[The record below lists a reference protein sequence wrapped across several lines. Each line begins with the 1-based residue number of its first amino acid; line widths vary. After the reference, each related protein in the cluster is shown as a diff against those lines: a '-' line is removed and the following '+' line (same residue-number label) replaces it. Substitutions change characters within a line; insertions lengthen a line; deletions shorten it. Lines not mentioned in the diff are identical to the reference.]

1 MDIDLLSK
9 IVKELILDNDEV
21 ALPGIGSFIAEIVPS
36 VFSDKGYTINPPY
49 RRLSF
54 RQKGSGDE
62 NMVID
67 FYARCNNI
75 DTPTASRIIRE
86 FLEEMR
92 HVLETKKSIVFPGL
106 GKLRATKENY
116 FFFVADED
124 LDIYPEGFG
133 LEPISLKTHEETPA
147 EVSATMAALRSILNP
162 EEKEEEAATAKG
174 EEKAAESDVETEAE
188 SGRAGEPEEAAEDD
202 AEEATTAP
210 AEANA
215 DEAES
220 NHEEAKVNAADAKM
234 EEDGTNASE
243 AETPTTG
250 TEKAAPAEANTEEV
264 EANVN
269 EPATEEVNEPAE
281 VNAPAE
287 PTGDNATSA
296 GSNPLNDNDLAIN
309 AKTAENAG
317 PVENTEPE
325 PAEVPMP
332 DNKAGVTRPATAT
345 TTTSADTA
353 TTTTATTAQATSQ
366 KPAGSKTWQV
376 IKWTVIILV
385 ILAVTAL
392 LTFIILAHIAPDF
405 IDSILYTPEELE
417 ILNL

>member
-92 HVLETKKSIVFPGL
+92 RVLETKKSIVFPGL

-147 EVSATMAALRSILNP
+147 EVSATMAVLRSILNP
-162 EEKEEEAATAKG
+162 EEAETATAETAKA
-174 EEKAAESDVETEAE
+174 EEVN
-188 SGRAGEPEEAAEDD
+188 RPEET
-202 AEEATTAP
+202 TTAP
-210 AEANA
+210 AEAN
-215 DEAES
+215 
-220 NHEEAKVNAADAKM
+220 EEETKVNAADAKI

-243 AETPTTG
+243 TETQTTD
-250 TEKAAPAEANTEEV
+250 TEEAAPAEANAEEA
-264 EANVN
+264 EAN
-269 EPATEEVNEPAE
+269 VNEPAE

-287 PTGDNATSA
+287 PTEDNATPA
-296 GSNPLNDNDLAIN
+296 GDNPVNVNDLAAN
-309 AKTAENAG
+309 AKT
-317 PVENTEPE
+317 VENTKSE
-325 PAEVPMP
+325 
-332 DNKAGVTRPATAT
+332 TSAT
-345 TTTSADTA
+345 TIRTTSR
-353 TTTTATTAQATSQ
+353 

>member
-174 EEKAAESDVETEAE
+174 EEKAAESRRAE
-188 SGRAGEPEEAAEDD
+188 EPEEAAEDE
-202 AEEATTAP
+202 AEEATTAPAP

-215 DEAES
+215 DEAEA
-220 NHEEAKVNAADAKM
+220 NQEEAKVNAADAKM

-243 AETPTTG
+243 TETQTAG
-250 TEKAAPAEANTEEV
+250 TEEAAPAEANTEEV
-264 EANVN
+264 EVN
-269 EPATEEVNEPAE
+269 VNEPAE

-287 PTGDNATSA
+287 PTGDNATLS
-296 GSNPLNDNDLAIN
+296 GDNQVNVNDLAAN
-309 AKTAENAG
+309 AETAEN
-317 PVENTEPE
+317 TESE
-325 PAEVPMP
+325 SAEVPMT
-332 DNKAGVTRPATAT
+332 DNKSGATMPAT
-345 TTTSADTA
+345 TTTS
-353 TTTTATTAQATSQ
+353 TATTAQATSQ

>member
-162 EEKEEEAATAKG
+162 EEAETATAETAKA
-174 EEKAAESDVETEAE
+174 EEVNK
-188 SGRAGEPEEAAEDD
+188 PEEAETVT
-202 AEEATTAP
+202 EEATAAP
-210 AEANA
+210 AENNAKEAVANQ
-215 DEAES
+215 
-220 NHEEAKVNAADAKM
+220 EEAKVNAADAKM

-243 AETPTTG
+243 TETQTTD
-250 TEKAAPAEANTEEV
+250 TEEAAPAEANTKEV
-264 EANVN
+264 EVN
-269 EPATEEVNEPAE
+269 VNEPAE
-281 VNAPAE
+281 VNVPAE
-287 PTGDNATSA
+287 PTGDNATPT
-296 GSNPLNDNDLAIN
+296 GDNPVNINDLAAN
-309 AKTAENAG
+309 AETAEN
-317 PVENTEPE
+317 TESK
-325 PAEVPMP
+325 PAEVPMT
-332 DNKAGVTRPATAT
+332 DNKSGATMPAT
-345 TTTSADTA
+345 TTTS
-353 TTTTATTAQATSQ
+353 TATTAQATSQ

>member
-92 HVLETKKSIVFPGL
+92 RVLEAKKSIVFPGL

-147 EVSATMAALRSILNP
+147 EVSATMAVLRSILNP
-162 EEKEEEAATAKG
+162 EEAETATAETAKA
-174 EEKAAESDVETEAE
+174 EEVN
-188 SGRAGEPEEAAEDD
+188 RPEET
-202 AEEATTAP
+202 TTAP
-210 AEANA
+210 AEANQ
-215 DEAES
+215 
-220 NHEEAKVNAADAKM
+220 EEAKVNAADAKM
-234 EEDGTNASE
+234 EEDGINASE
-243 AETPTTG
+243 AETQTTG
-250 TEKAAPAEANTEEV
+250 TEEAAPAEANTEEV
-264 EANVN
+264 EVNVN
-269 EPATEEVNEPAE
+269 EPATEKVNEPAE

-287 PTGDNATSA
+287 PTGDNATPS
-296 GSNPLNDNDLAIN
+296 GDNPVNVNDLAAN
-309 AKTAENAG
+309 AKTAENAET
-317 PVENTEPE
+317 VENTKSE
-325 PAEVPMP
+325 PAEVPMT
-332 DNKAGVTRPATAT
+332 DNKSGATMPAT
-345 TTTSADTA
+345 TTTS
-353 TTTTATTAQATSQ
+353 TATTARTISR

>member
-9 IVKELILDNDEV
+9 IVKELIQDNDEV

-62 NMVID
+62 NMVIN

-92 HVLETKKSIVFPGL
+92 HVLETKKSIVFPRL

-162 EEKEEEAATAKG
+162 EEAETITA
-174 EEKAAESDVETEAE
+174 EAE
-188 SGRAGEPEEAAEDD
+188 ET
-202 AEEATTAP
+202 TTAP

-215 DEAES
+215 DEAEAH
-220 NHEEAKVNAADAKM
+220 HEEAKVNAAEAKM
-234 EEDGTNASE
+234 KEDGTNASE
-243 AETPTTG
+243 TETQTAD
-250 TEKAAPAEANTEEV
+250 TEEAAPAEANTEEV
-264 EANVN
+264 EANGN
-269 EPATEEVNEPAE
+269 EPVTEEVNEPAE

-287 PTGDNATSA
+287 QTEDNATPS
-296 GSNPLNDNDLAIN
+296 GDNPVNVNNLAAN
-309 AKTAENAG
+309 AETVENAG
-317 PVENTEPE
+317 PAENTESE
-325 PAEVPMP
+325 PAEVPMT
-332 DNKAGVTRPATAT
+332 DNKSGATMPAT
-345 TTTSADTA
+345 TTTS
-353 TTTTATTAQATSQ
+353 TATTAQATSQ

-376 IKWTVIILV
+376 IKWIVIILV

-405 IDSILYTPEELE
+405 IDTILYTPEELE

>member
-86 FLEEMR
+86 FLEEIR

-162 EEKEEEAATAKG
+162 EEEIEEANKPAETAEATN
-174 EEKAAESDVETEAE
+174 
-188 SGRAGEPEEAAEDD
+188 

-210 AEANA
+210 SE
-215 DEAES
+215 
-220 NHEEAKVNAADAKM
+220 VNAEVAETDQEKNEVNAEKADAKGAEN
-234 EEDGTNASE
+234 EEETTGTNASE
-243 AETPTTG
+243 TETKTTD
-250 TEKAAPAEANTEEV
+250 TEEAAPAEANTEEV

-269 EPATEEVNEPAE
+269 EPATKEVNEPAE

-287 PTGDNATSA
+287 PTGDNAMPA
-296 GSNPLNDNDLAIN
+296 GDNPVNVNDLAAN
-309 AKTAENAG
+309 AEIVENAG
-317 PVENTEPE
+317 PAENTKSE
-325 PAEVPMP
+325 PAEVPMT
-332 DNKAGVTRPATAT
+332 DDKSGATMPAT
-345 TTTSADTA
+345 TTTSTA
-353 TTTTATTAQATSQ
+353 TTVQATSQ

>member
-162 EEKEEEAATAKG
+162 EEEIEEANKPAETA
-174 EEKAAESDVETEAE
+174 ETTN
-188 SGRAGEPEEAAEDD
+188 

-210 AEANA
+210 AE
-215 DEAES
+215 
-220 NHEEAKVNAADAKM
+220 VNAEVAETDQEKNEVNAEEADAKRAGN
-234 EEDGTNASE
+234 EEETAETNASE
-243 AETPTTG
+243 AETQTTD
-250 TEKAAPAEANTEEV
+250 TEEAAPAEANTEEV
-264 EANVN
+264 EVNVN
-269 EPATEEVNEPAE
+269 EPVTEEVNEPAE
-281 VNAPAE
+281 VNAPAK
-287 PTGDNATSA
+287 PTGDNATPA
-296 GSNPLNDNDLAIN
+296 GDNPVNVNDLAAN
-309 AKTAENAG
+309 AKTAENAETA
-317 PVENTEPE
+317 ENTKSE
-325 PAEVPMP
+325 PAEVPMT
-332 DNKAGVTRPATAT
+332 DDKSGATIPAT
-345 TTTSADTA
+345 
-353 TTTTATTAQATSQ
+353 TTAQATSQ

>member
-92 HVLETKKSIVFPGL
+92 RVLETKKSIVFPGL

-162 EEKEEEAATAKG
+162 EEAETATAETAKA
-174 EEKAAESDVETEAE
+174 EEVNK
-188 SGRAGEPEEAAEDD
+188 PEEAETVT
-202 AEEATTAP
+202 EEATAAP
-210 AEANA
+210 AE
-215 DEAES
+215 D
-220 NHEEAKVNAADAKM
+220 NAADAKM

-243 AETPTTG
+243 TETQTAG
-250 TEKAAPAEANTEEV
+250 TEEAAPAEANTEEV
-264 EANVN
+264 EVN
-269 EPATEEVNEPAE
+269 VNEPAE

-287 PTGDNATSA
+287 PTGDNATPA
-296 GSNPLNDNDLAIN
+296 GDNPVNVNDLAAN
-309 AKTAENAG
+309 AETVKNAG
-317 PVENTEPE
+317 PAENTESE
-325 PAEVPMP
+325 TAEVPMT
-332 DNKAGVTRPATAT
+332 DNKSGATMPAT
-345 TTTSADTA
+345 TTTSTA
-353 TTTTATTAQATSQ
+353 TTVQATSQ

>member
-92 HVLETKKSIVFPGL
+92 RVLETKKSIVFPGL

-162 EEKEEEAATAKG
+162 EEAETVTA
-174 EEKAAESDVETEAE
+174 ET
-188 SGRAGEPEEAAEDD
+188 
-202 AEEATTAP
+202 TTAP
-210 AEANA
+210 AEAN
-215 DEAES
+215 E
-220 NHEEAKVNAADAKM
+220 EEAKVNAADAKM

-243 AETPTTG
+243 TETQATD
-250 TEKAAPAEANTEEV
+250 TEEAAPAEANAEEA

-269 EPATEEVNEPAE
+269 EPATEEVN
-281 VNAPAE
+281 APAE
-287 PTGDNATSA
+287 QTEDNATPA
-296 GSNPLNDNDLAIN
+296 GDNPVNVNDLAAN
-309 AKTAENAG
+309 AETVDNAGPAENA
-317 PVENTEPE
+317 ELE
-325 PAEVPMP
+325 PAEVPMT
-332 DNKAGVTRPATAT
+332 DNKSGATMPAT
-345 TTTSADTA
+345 TTTS
-353 TTTTATTAQATSQ
+353 TTTTVRTARTTSQ

>member
-36 VFSDKGYTINPPY
+36 VFSEKGYTINPPY

-54 RQKGSGDE
+54 RQKGSSDE

-133 LEPISLKTHEETPA
+133 LEPISLKTHEETQA

-162 EEKEEEAATAKG
+162 EEEIEEANKPAETAEATN
-174 EEKAAESDVETEAE
+174 
-188 SGRAGEPEEAAEDD
+188 

-210 AEANA
+210 AE
-215 DEAES
+215 
-220 NHEEAKVNAADAKM
+220 VNAEVAETDQEKNEVNDEEADAKGAEN
-234 EEDGTNASE
+234 EEETAEANASE
-243 AETPTTG
+243 AETQTTE
-250 TEKAAPAEANTEEV
+250 TEEAAPAEANTEEV
-264 EANVN
+264 EVNVN

-287 PTGDNATSA
+287 QTEDNATPS
-296 GSNPLNDNDLAIN
+296 GDNPVNVNDLAAN
-309 AKTAENAG
+309 AETAENAET
-317 PVENTEPE
+317 VENAEPE
-325 PAEVPMP
+325 PAEVPMT
-332 DNKAGVTRPATAT
+332 DNKSGATMPAITAT
-345 TTTSADTA
+345 STA
-353 TTTTATTAQATSQ
+353 TTATTVQATSQ

>member
-62 NMVID
+62 NMIID

-92 HVLETKKSIVFPGL
+92 RVLETKKSIVFPGL

-162 EEKEEEAATAKG
+162 KEEI
-174 EEKAAESDVETEAE
+174 
-188 SGRAGEPEEAAEDD
+188 EEANKPAETAEATN

-210 AEANA
+210 SE
-215 DEAES
+215 
-220 NHEEAKVNAADAKM
+220 VNAEVAETDQEKNEVNAEKADAKGAEN
-234 EEDGTNASE
+234 EEETTEVNASE
-243 AETPTTG
+243 AETPTTDI
-250 TEKAAPAEANTEEV
+250 EEAAPAEANTEEV
-264 EANVN
+264 EANANEPVTEDVN
-269 EPATEEVNEPAE
+269 EPTEVNVPAE
-281 VNAPAE
+281 QTE
-287 PTGDNATSA
+287 DNATPA
-296 GSNPLNDNDLAIN
+296 GDNPVNVNDLAAN
-309 AKTAENAG
+309 AKTAENAETA
-317 PVENTEPE
+317 ENTKSG
-325 PAEVPMP
+325 PAEVPMT
-332 DNKAGVTRPATAT
+332 DDKSGATIPAT
-345 TTTSADTA
+345 
-353 TTTTATTAQATSQ
+353 TTAQATSQ

>member
-162 EEKEEEAATAKG
+162 EEAETVTAETAK
-174 EEKAAESDVETEAE
+174 
-188 SGRAGEPEEAAEDD
+188 
-202 AEEATTAP
+202 AEETTTAP
-210 AEANA
+210 AEANQ
-215 DEAES
+215 
-220 NHEEAKVNAADAKM
+220 EEAKVNTADAKM

-243 AETPTTG
+243 AETQTAG
-250 TEKAAPAEANTEEV
+250 IEEAAPAEANTEEV

-269 EPATEEVNEPAE
+269 ESATEEVNVPAE
-281 VNAPAE
+281 QTE
-287 PTGDNATSA
+287 DNAKPA
-296 GSNPLNDNDLAIN
+296 DDNPVNVNDLAAN
-309 AKTAENAG
+309 AETA
-317 PVENTEPE
+317 ENTEPE
-325 PAEVPMP
+325 PAEVPMT
-332 DNKAGVTRPATAT
+332 DNKSGATMPAT
-345 TTTSADTA
+345 TTTS
-353 TTTTATTAQATSQ
+353 TATTAQATSQ

>member
-67 FYARCNNI
+67 FYACCNNI

-92 HVLETKKSIVFPGL
+92 RVLETKKSIVFPGL

-162 EEKEEEAATAKG
+162 EEAETVTEETAKA
-174 EEKAAESDVETEAE
+174 EEVN
-188 SGRAGEPEEAAEDD
+188 RPEE
-202 AEEATTAP
+202 TTAAP
-210 AEANA
+210 AESNAKEAVANQ
-215 DEAES
+215 
-220 NHEEAKVNAADAKM
+220 EEAKVNAADAKM
-234 EEDGTNASE
+234 EEDGINASE
-243 AETPTTG
+243 AETPTAG
-250 TEKAAPAEANTEEV
+250 TEEAAPAEANAKEA

-281 VNAPAE
+281 VNVPAE
-287 PTGDNATSA
+287 PTEDNATPS
-296 GSNPLNDNDLAIN
+296 GDNPVNVNDLAAN
-309 AKTAENAG
+309 AKTVKNAG
-317 PVENTEPE
+317 PAENTESE
-325 PAEVPMP
+325 SAEVPMT
-332 DNKAGVTRPATAT
+332 DNKSGATMPAATTTSTAT
-345 TTTSADTA
+345 TV
-353 TTTTATTAQATSQ
+353 QATSK

>member
-92 HVLETKKSIVFPGL
+92 RVLETKKSIVFPGL

-162 EEKEEEAATAKG
+162 EEAETVTEETAKA
-174 EEKAAESDVETEAE
+174 EEVN
-188 SGRAGEPEEAAEDD
+188 RPEEATA
-202 AEEATTAP
+202 AP

-215 DEAES
+215 DEAEA
-220 NHEEAKVNAADAKM
+220 NQEEVKVNAADAKM

-243 AETPTTG
+243 AETQTAE
-250 TEKAAPAEANTEEV
+250 TEEAAPAEANTEEV
-264 EANVN
+264 EVNVN
-269 EPATEEVNEPAE
+269 EPATEEANEPAE

-287 PTGDNATSA
+287 PTGDNAMPA
-296 GSNPLNDNDLAIN
+296 GDNQVNVNDLAAN
-309 AKTAENAG
+309 AEIVKNAG
-317 PVENTEPE
+317 PAENTKSET
-325 PAEVPMP
+325 AEVPMT
-332 DNKAGVTRPATAT
+332 DNKSGATMPAT
-345 TTTSADTA
+345 TTTSTA
-353 TTTTATTAQATSQ
+353 TTVQATSQ

>member
-92 HVLETKKSIVFPGL
+92 RVLETKKSIVFPGL

-188 SGRAGEPEEAAEDD
+188 SGRAEEPEEAAEDE

-210 AEANA
+210 A
-215 DEAES
+215 D
-220 NHEEAKVNAADAKM
+220 
-234 EEDGTNASE
+234 T
-243 AETPTTG
+243 
-250 TEKAAPAEANTEEV
+250 NTEEV
-264 EANVN
+264 ETNVN

-281 VNAPAE
+281 VNAPEE
-287 PTGDNATSA
+287 PTGDKAMPA
-296 GSNPLNDNDLAIN
+296 GDNPVNVNDLAAN
-309 AKTAENAG
+309 AETVKNAETAEN
-317 PVENTEPE
+317 TKSE
-325 PAEVPMP
+325 PAEVPMT
-332 DNKAGVTRPATAT
+332 DNKSGATMPAT
-345 TTTSADTA
+345 TTTSTA
-353 TTTTATTAQATSQ
+353 TTGQATSQ

>member
-54 RQKGSGDE
+54 RQKGSDDE

-124 LDIYPEGFG
+124 LDIYTEGFG

-162 EEKEEEAATAKG
+162 EEAETVTEETAKT
-174 EEKAAESDVETEAE
+174 EEVN
-188 SGRAGEPEEAAEDD
+188 RPEEA
-202 AEEATTAP
+202 TAAP
-210 AEANA
+210 EEANA
-215 DEAES
+215 DEAEA
-220 NHEEAKVNAADAKM
+220 NQEETKVNAADAKM
-234 EEDGTNASE
+234 EEDWTNASE
-243 AETPTTG
+243 TETKTTD
-250 TEKAAPAEANTEEV
+250 TEEAAPAEANTEEV
-264 EANVN
+264 EVNVN

-287 PTGDNATSA
+287 QTEDNATPS
-296 GSNPLNDNDLAIN
+296 GDNPVNVNDLAAN
-309 AKTAENAG
+309 AETVENAG
-317 PVENTEPE
+317 PAENTESE
-325 PAEVPMP
+325 PAEVPMT
-332 DNKAGVTRPATAT
+332 DNKSGATMPAT
-345 TTTSADTA
+345 TTTSTA
-353 TTTTATTAQATSQ
+353 TTTHATSK

>member
-92 HVLETKKSIVFPGL
+92 RVLETKKSIVFPGL

-162 EEKEEEAATAKG
+162 EEAETVTA
-174 EEKAAESDVETEAE
+174 ET
-188 SGRAGEPEEAAEDD
+188 
-202 AEEATTAP
+202 TTAP
-210 AEANA
+210 AEAN
-215 DEAES
+215 E
-220 NHEEAKVNAADAKM
+220 EEAKVNAADAKM

-243 AETPTTG
+243 TETQTTD
-250 TEKAAPAEANTEEV
+250 TEEAAPAEANAEEA

-269 EPATEEVNEPAE
+269 EPATEEVN
-281 VNAPAE
+281 APAE
-287 PTGDNATSA
+287 QTEDNATPA
-296 GSNPLNDNDLAIN
+296 GDDPVNVNDLAAN
-309 AKTAENAG
+309 AETVDNAGPAENA
-317 PVENTEPE
+317 EPE
-325 PAEVPMP
+325 PAEVQMT
-332 DNKAGVTRPATAT
+332 DNKSGATMPAT
-345 TTTSADTA
+345 TTTS
-353 TTTTATTAQATSQ
+353 TATTARTTSR

>member
-92 HVLETKKSIVFPGL
+92 RVLETKKSIVFPGL

-162 EEKEEEAATAKG
+162 EEAETVTEETAKA
-174 EEKAAESDVETEAE
+174 EEVN
-188 SGRAGEPEEAAEDD
+188 RPEE
-202 AEEATTAP
+202 TTAAP
-210 AEANA
+210 AEGNAKEAAANQ
-215 DEAES
+215 
-220 NHEEAKVNAADAKM
+220 EEAKVNAADAKM
-234 EEDGTNASE
+234 EEDEANASE
-243 AETPTTG
+243 AETPTTN
-250 TEKAAPAEANTEEV
+250 TEEAAPADTNTEEV
-264 EANVN
+264 EVNVN

-281 VNAPAE
+281 ANVPAE
-287 PTGDNATSA
+287 PTEDNATPA
-296 GSNPLNDNDLAIN
+296 GDNPVNINDLAAN
-309 AKTAENAG
+309 AETVKNTETAEN
-317 PVENTEPE
+317 TKSE
-325 PAEVPMP
+325 PAEVPMT
-332 DNKAGVTRPATAT
+332 DNKSGATMPAT
-345 TTTSADTA
+345 TTTS
-353 TTTTATTAQATSQ
+353 TTTTVQASSQ

>member
-92 HVLETKKSIVFPGL
+92 RVLETKKSIVFPGL

-162 EEKEEEAATAKG
+162 EEAETVTEETA
-174 EEKAAESDVETEAE
+174 E
-188 SGRAGEPEEAAEDD
+188 

-215 DEAES
+215 EEAEA
-220 NHEEAKVNAADAKM
+220 NQEEAKVNAADAKM

-243 AETPTTG
+243 TETQTTD
-250 TEKAAPAEANTEEV
+250 TEEAALAEANTEEV
-264 EANVN
+264 EVNAN
-269 EPATEEVNEPAE
+269 EPVTEEANEPAE

-287 PTGDNATSA
+287 QTEDNATPA
-296 GSNPLNDNDLAIN
+296 GDNPVNINNLAAN
-309 AKTAENAG
+309 AKTAENAETA
-317 PVENTEPE
+317 ENTESK
-325 PAEVPMP
+325 PAEVPMT
-332 DNKAGVTRPATAT
+332 DNKSGATMPAT
-345 TTTSADTA
+345 TTTS
-353 TTTTATTAQATSQ
+353 TATTAQATSQ

-405 IDSILYTPEELE
+405 IDTILYTPEELE

>member
-174 EEKAAESDVETEAE
+174 EEKVAE
-188 SGRAGEPEEAAEDD
+188 SGRAEEPEEAAEAK

-243 AETPTTG
+243 AETPTTD
-250 TEKAAPAEANTEEV
+250 TEEAAPAYTNTEEV
-264 EANVN
+264 EVNVN

-281 VNAPAE
+281 VNAPEE
-287 PTGDNATSA
+287 PTGDKAMPA
-296 GSNPLNDNDLAIN
+296 GDNPVNDNDLAAN
-309 AKTAENAG
+309 TETAEN
-317 PVENTEPE
+317 TKSE
-325 PAEVPMP
+325 PAEVPMT
-332 DNKAGVTRPATAT
+332 DNKSGATMPAATTTSTAT
-345 TTTSADTA
+345 TV
-353 TTTTATTAQATSQ
+353 QATSK

>member
-162 EEKEEEAATAKG
+162 EEAETVTA
-174 EEKAAESDVETEAE
+174 EAE
-188 SGRAGEPEEAAEDD
+188 ET
-202 AEEATTAP
+202 TTAP

-215 DEAES
+215 DEAEA
-220 NHEEAKVNAADAKM
+220 NQEEAKVNAADAKVNAADAKM
-234 EEDGTNASE
+234 EEDGTNASK
-243 AETPTTG
+243 AETQTTD
-250 TEKAAPAEANTEEV
+250 TAEAAPAEANTEEV
-264 EANVN
+264 KVN
-269 EPATEEVNEPAE
+269 VNEPAE
-281 VNAPAE
+281 VNATAE
-287 PTGDNATSA
+287 PTEDNATPA
-296 GSNPLNDNDLAIN
+296 GDNPVNVNDLAAN
-309 AKTAENAG
+309 AEIVENAG
-317 PVENTEPE
+317 PAENTKSE
-325 PAEVPMP
+325 
-332 DNKAGVTRPATAT
+332 TSAT
-345 TTTSADTA
+345 TV
-353 TTTTATTAQATSQ
+353 QATSQ

-376 IKWTVIILV
+376 IKWTLIILV

>member
-92 HVLETKKSIVFPGL
+92 RVLETKKSIVFPGL

-162 EEKEEEAATAKG
+162 EEAETATAETAKA
-174 EEKAAESDVETEAE
+174 EEVN
-188 SGRAGEPEEAAEDD
+188 RPEE
-202 AEEATTAP
+202 TTAGS
-210 AEANA
+210 AEANQ
-215 DEAES
+215 
-220 NHEEAKVNAADAKM
+220 EEAKVNAADAKI

-243 AETPTTG
+243 TETQTTD
-250 TEKAAPAEANTEEV
+250 TEEAAPAEANAEEA
-264 EANVN
+264 EAN
-269 EPATEEVNEPAE
+269 VNEPAE

-287 PTGDNATSA
+287 QTEDNATPA
-296 GSNPLNDNDLAIN
+296 GDNPVNVNDLAAN
-309 AKTAENAG
+309 AETVDNAGPAENA
-317 PVENTEPE
+317 EPE
-325 PAEVPMP
+325 PAEVPMT
-332 DNKAGVTRPATAT
+332 DNKSGATMPAT
-345 TTTSADTA
+345 TTTSTA
-353 TTTTATTAQATSQ
+353 TTVQTTSQ

>member
-54 RQKGSGDE
+54 RQNGSGDE

-92 HVLETKKSIVFPGL
+92 RVLETKKSIVFPGL

-162 EEKEEEAATAKG
+162 EEEIEEADKPAETAEATK
-174 EEKAAESDVETEAE
+174 
-188 SGRAGEPEEAAEDD
+188 

-210 AEANA
+210 SE
-215 DEAES
+215 
-220 NHEEAKVNAADAKM
+220 VNAEVAETDQEKNEVNAEKSDAKGAEN
-234 EEDGTNASE
+234 EEETAKANASE
-243 AETPTTG
+243 TETQTTE
-250 TEKAAPAEANTEEV
+250 TEEAAPAEAN
-264 EANVN
+264 AN

-281 VNAPAE
+281 VNATAE
-287 PTGDNATSA
+287 PTGDNATPA
-296 GSNPLNDNDLAIN
+296 GDNPMNINDLTDNVEATGN
-309 AKTAENAG
+309 TKTAEN
-317 PVENTEPE
+317 TESE
-325 PAEVPMP
+325 PDEVPIT
-332 DNKAGVTRPATAT
+332 DNKAGATVPATTSTSTAT
-345 TTTSADTA
+345 TTVQT
-353 TTTTATTAQATSQ
+353 TSQ

>member
-92 HVLETKKSIVFPGL
+92 RVLETKKSIVFPGL

-147 EVSATMAALRSILNP
+147 EVSATMAVLRSILNP
-162 EEKEEEAATAKG
+162 EDAETATAETAKA
-174 EEKAAESDVETEAE
+174 EEVN
-188 SGRAGEPEEAAEDD
+188 RPEET
-202 AEEATTAP
+202 TTAP
-210 AEANA
+210 AEANEE
-215 DEAES
+215 EAEA
-220 NHEEAKVNAADAKM
+220 NEEEAKVNAADAKM
-234 EEDGTNASE
+234 EEDGINASE
-243 AETPTTG
+243 TETQTTD
-250 TEKAAPAEANTEEV
+250 TEEAAPAEANAEEA
-264 EANVN
+264 EAN
-269 EPATEEVNEPAE
+269 VNEPAE

-287 PTGDNATSA
+287 QTEDNATPA
-296 GSNPLNDNDLAIN
+296 GDNPVNVNDLAAN
-309 AKTAENAG
+309 AKT
-317 PVENTEPE
+317 VENTKSE
-325 PAEVPMP
+325 
-332 DNKAGVTRPATAT
+332 TSAT
-345 TTTSADTA
+345 TVRTTSR
-353 TTTTATTAQATSQ
+353 

>member
-92 HVLETKKSIVFPGL
+92 RVLETKKSIVFPGL

-162 EEKEEEAATAKG
+162 EEAETATAETAKA
-174 EEKAAESDVETEAE
+174 EEVN
-188 SGRAGEPEEAAEDD
+188 RPEET
-202 AEEATTAP
+202 TTAP
-210 AEANA
+210 AEANQ
-215 DEAES
+215 
-220 NHEEAKVNAADAKM
+220 EEAKVNAADAKM

-243 AETPTTG
+243 TETQTTD
-250 TEKAAPAEANTEEV
+250 TEEAAPAEANAEEA

-269 EPATEEVNEPAE
+269 EPATEEVN
-281 VNAPAE
+281 APAE
-287 PTGDNATSA
+287 PTEDNATPA
-296 GSNPLNDNDLAIN
+296 GDNPVNVNDLAAN
-309 AKTAENAG
+309 AKT
-317 PVENTEPE
+317 VENTESE
-325 PAEVPMP
+325 
-332 DNKAGVTRPATAT
+332 TSAT
-345 TTTSADTA
+345 TVRTTSR
-353 TTTTATTAQATSQ
+353 

>member
-75 DTPTASRIIRE
+75 DNPTASRIIRE

-92 HVLETKKSIVFPGL
+92 RVLETKKSIVFPGL

-162 EEKEEEAATAKG
+162 EEETEEADKPAETAEATN
-174 EEKAAESDVETEAE
+174 
-188 SGRAGEPEEAAEDD
+188 

-215 DEAES
+215 EVAETDQEK
-220 NHEEAKVNAADAKM
+220 NEVNAEEADAKGAEN
-234 EEDGTNASE
+234 EEETAEDNA
-243 AETPTTG
+243 
-250 TEKAAPAEANTEEV
+250 EEV
-264 EANVN
+264 EANTN

-287 PTGDNATSA
+287 PTGDNATA
-296 GSNPLNDNDLAIN
+296 DGDNPVNGNDLADN
-309 AKTAENAG
+309 TETAENAG
-317 PVENTEPE
+317 PAENTESE
-325 PAEVPMP
+325 PAEVPMT
-332 DNKAGVTRPATAT
+332 DNKAGATVPATTSTSTATTATAT
-345 TTTSADTA
+345 TTTTV
-353 TTTTATTAQATSQ
+353 QATSQ

-376 IKWTVIILV
+376 IKWTLIILV

>member
-92 HVLETKKSIVFPGL
+92 HVLEMKKSIVFPGL

-133 LEPISLKTHEETPA
+133 LELISLKTHEETPA

-162 EEKEEEAATAKG
+162 EEKEEEEASTAKG
-174 EEKAAESDVETEAE
+174 EEKAAESDVKTKAE
-188 SGRAGEPEEAAEDD
+188 SGRADEPEEAAKDE
-202 AEEATTAP
+202 AEETTTAP

-215 DEAES
+215 DEAEA
-220 NHEEAKVNAADAKM
+220 NQEEAKVNAADAKM
-234 EEDGTNASE
+234 EEDEANASE
-243 AETPTTG
+243 AETPTTN
-250 TEKAAPAEANTEEV
+250 TEEAASAEANTEEV
-264 EANVN
+264 EVNV
-269 EPATEEVNEPAE
+269 
-281 VNAPAE
+281 PAE
-287 PTGDNATSA
+287 PTEDNATPA
-296 GSNPLNDNDLAIN
+296 GDNPVNVNDLAAN
-309 AKTAENAG
+309 AETVKNTEIAEN
-317 PVENTEPE
+317 TKSE
-325 PAEVPMP
+325 PAEVPMN
-332 DNKAGVTRPATAT
+332 DNKSGATMPATMTTSTAT
-345 TTTSADTA
+345 TVQT
-353 TTTTATTAQATSQ
+353 TSQ

>member
-162 EEKEEEAATAKG
+162 EEAETVTA
-174 EEKAAESDVETEAE
+174 ET
-188 SGRAGEPEEAAEDD
+188 
-202 AEEATTAP
+202 TTAP
-210 AEANA
+210 AEANQ
-215 DEAES
+215 
-220 NHEEAKVNAADAKM
+220 EEAKVNAADAKM

-243 AETPTTG
+243 TETQTAD
-250 TEKAAPAEANTEEV
+250 TEEAAPAEANAEEA

-269 EPATEEVNEPAE
+269 EPATEEVN
-281 VNAPAE
+281 APAE
-287 PTGDNATSA
+287 QTEDNATPA
-296 GSNPLNDNDLAIN
+296 GDDPVNVNDLAAN
-309 AKTAENAG
+309 AETA
-317 PVENTEPE
+317 ENTEPE
-325 PAEVPMP
+325 SAEVPMT
-332 DNKAGVTRPATAT
+332 DNKSGATMPAT
-345 TTTSADTA
+345 TTTS
-353 TTTTATTAQATSQ
+353 TATTAQATSQ
-366 KPAGSKTWQV
+366 RPAGSKTWQV

>member
-92 HVLETKKSIVFPGL
+92 RVLETKKSIVFPGL

-147 EVSATMAALRSILNP
+147 EVSATMAVLRSILNP
-162 EEKEEEAATAKG
+162 EEAETATAETAKA
-174 EEKAAESDVETEAE
+174 EEVN
-188 SGRAGEPEEAAEDD
+188 RPEET
-202 AEEATTAP
+202 TTAP
-210 AEANA
+210 AEANQ
-215 DEAES
+215 
-220 NHEEAKVNAADAKM
+220 EEAKVNAADAKM

-243 AETPTTG
+243 TETQTTD
-250 TEKAAPAEANTEEV
+250 TEEAAPAEANAEEA
-264 EANVN
+264 EAN
-269 EPATEEVNEPAE
+269 VNEPAE

-287 PTGDNATSA
+287 QTEDNATPA
-296 GSNPLNDNDLAIN
+296 GDNPVNVNDLAAN
-309 AKTAENAG
+309 AKT
-317 PVENTEPE
+317 VENTKSE
-325 PAEVPMP
+325 
-332 DNKAGVTRPATAT
+332 
-345 TTTSADTA
+345 TS
-353 TTTTATTAQATSQ
+353 ATTARTTSR

>member
-174 EEKAAESDVETEAE
+174 EEKAAESRRAE
-188 SGRAGEPEEAAEDD
+188 KPEEAAEDE
-202 AEEATTAP
+202 AEEATTAPAP

-215 DEAES
+215 DEAEA
-220 NHEEAKVNAADAKM
+220 NQEEAKVNATDAKM

-243 AETPTTG
+243 TETQTAD
-250 TEKAAPAEANTEEV
+250 TEEAAPAEANTEEV
-264 EANVN
+264 EVNVN
-269 EPATEEVNEPAE
+269 EPVTEEVNEPAE
-281 VNAPAE
+281 VNAHAE
-287 PTGDNATSA
+287 PTEDNATPA
-296 GSNPLNDNDLAIN
+296 GDNPVNVNDLAAN
-309 AKTAENAG
+309 AETDGNAETA
-317 PVENTEPE
+317 ENTEPE
-325 PAEVPMP
+325 PAEVPMT
-332 DNKAGVTRPATAT
+332 DDKSGATIPAT
-345 TTTSADTA
+345 TTTS
-353 TTTTATTAQATSQ
+353 TATTAQATSQ
-366 KPAGSKTWQV
+366 KPAGNKTWQV

-417 ILNL
+417 LLNL

>member
-92 HVLETKKSIVFPGL
+92 RVLETKKSIVFPGL

-162 EEKEEEAATAKG
+162 EEAETVTAETAKA
-174 EEKAAESDVETEAE
+174 EEVN
-188 SGRAGEPEEAAEDD
+188 RPEET
-202 AEEATTAP
+202 TTAP
-210 AEANA
+210 AEANQ
-215 DEAES
+215 
-220 NHEEAKVNAADAKM
+220 EEATVNAADAKM

-243 AETPTTG
+243 TETQTTD
-250 TEKAAPAEANTEEV
+250 TEEAAPAEANAEEA

-269 EPATEEVNEPAE
+269 EPAEVN
-281 VNAPAE
+281 VPAE
-287 PTGDNATSA
+287 PTEDNATPA
-296 GSNPLNDNDLAIN
+296 GDNPVNVNDLAAN
-309 AKTAENAG
+309 AETVDNAG
-317 PVENTEPE
+317 PAENTKPE
-325 PAEVPMP
+325 PAEVPMT
-332 DNKAGVTRPATAT
+332 DNKSGATMPAT
-345 TTTSADTA
+345 TTTS
-353 TTTTATTAQATSQ
+353 TATTARTTSR

>member
-92 HVLETKKSIVFPGL
+92 RVLETKKSIVFPGL

-162 EEKEEEAATAKG
+162 EEA
-174 EEKAAESDVETEAE
+174 ETET
-188 SGRAGEPEEAAEDD
+188 
-202 AEEATTAP
+202 EEATAAP
-210 AEANA
+210 AEDNAKESVANQ
-215 DEAES
+215 
-220 NHEEAKVNAADAKM
+220 EEN
-234 EEDGTNASE
+234 EGETTEGNASE
-243 AETPTTG
+243 TETQTTG
-250 TEKAAPAEANTEEV
+250 TEEAAPAEANSEEV
-264 EANVN
+264 EAD
-269 EPATEEVNEPAE
+269 VNEPAE

-287 PTGDNATSA
+287 QTEDNATPA
-296 GSNPLNDNDLAIN
+296 GDNPVNINDLAAN
-309 AKTAENAG
+309 AKTAENAET
-317 PVENTEPE
+317 VENTEPE
-325 PAEVPMP
+325 TAEVPMT
-332 DNKAGVTRPATAT
+332 DNKSGATMPAT
-345 TTTSADTA
+345 TTTSTA
-353 TTTTATTAQATSQ
+353 TTVQATSQ
-366 KPAGSKTWQV
+366 KPAGSKIWQV

>member
-9 IVKELILDNDEV
+9 IIKELIQDNDEV

-162 EEKEEEAATAKG
+162 EEAETETEETAKA
-174 EEKAAESDVETEAE
+174 EEVN
-188 SGRAGEPEEAAEDD
+188 RPEEATA
-202 AEEATTAP
+202 AP
-210 AEANA
+210 AEDNAKESMANQ
-215 DEAES
+215 
-220 NHEEAKVNAADAKM
+220 EEAKVNAADAKM
-234 EEDGTNASE
+234 KEDGINASE
-243 AETPTTG
+243 AETQTAE
-250 TEKAAPAEANTEEV
+250 TEEAAPAEANTEEV

-281 VNAPAE
+281 ANAPAE
-287 PTGDNATSA
+287 PTEDNATPA
-296 GSNPLNDNDLAIN
+296 GDNPVNFNDLAAN
-309 AKTAENAG
+309 AKTAENAET
-317 PVENTEPE
+317 VENTESE
-325 PAEVPMP
+325 PAEVPMT
-332 DNKAGVTRPATAT
+332 DNKSGATVPAITAT
-345 TTTSADTA
+345 STA
-353 TTTTATTAQATSQ
+353 TTATTAQATSQ
-366 KPAGSKTWQV
+366 KPVGSKTWQV

>member
-92 HVLETKKSIVFPGL
+92 RVLETKKSIVFPGL

-162 EEKEEEAATAKG
+162 EEAETVTEETAKAEEVNKPEETETVTEEEAA
-174 EEKAAESDVETEAE
+174 
-188 SGRAGEPEEAAEDD
+188 
-202 AEEATTAP
+202 AP

-215 DEAES
+215 DEAEA
-220 NHEEAKVNAADAKM
+220 NQEETKVNAADAKM

-243 AETPTTG
+243 AEIPTTD
-250 TEKAAPAEANTEEV
+250 TEEAAPADTNTEEV
-264 EANVN
+264 EVNVN
-269 EPATEEVNEPAE
+269 EPATEVVNEPAE
-281 VNAPAE
+281 VNVPAE
-287 PTGDNATSA
+287 QTEDNAKPAGDNPV
-296 GSNPLNDNDLAIN
+296 NVNDLAAN
-309 AKTAENAG
+309 AETAEN
-317 PVENTEPE
+317 TKSE
-325 PAEVPMP
+325 PAEVPMT
-332 DNKAGVTRPATAT
+332 DNKSGATMPAT
-345 TTTSADTA
+345 TTTSTA
-353 TTTTATTAQATSQ
+353 TTGQATSQ

-376 IKWTVIILV
+376 IKWIVIILV

>member
-162 EEKEEEAATAKG
+162 EEAETATA
-174 EEKAAESDVETEAE
+174 E
-188 SGRAGEPEEAAEDD
+188 

-210 AEANA
+210 AESNAEEAVANQ
-215 DEAES
+215 EK
-220 NHEEAKVNAADAKM
+220 AKVNAAEAKM

-243 AETPTTG
+243 SENQTTD
-250 TEKAAPAEANTEEV
+250 TEEAAPAEANTEEV
-264 EANVN
+264 EVNVN
-269 EPATEEVNEPAE
+269 EPVTEEVNESAKVNGPAE
-281 VNAPAE
+281 QTE
-287 PTGDNATSA
+287 DNATPA
-296 GSNPLNDNDLAIN
+296 GDNPVNVNDLAAN
-309 AKTAENAG
+309 AETVDNAG
-317 PVENTEPE
+317 PAENTKSET
-325 PAEVPMP
+325 AEVPMT
-332 DNKAGVTRPATAT
+332 DNKSGATMPAAT
-345 TTTSADTA
+345 TTS
-353 TTTTATTAQATSQ
+353 TATTAQATSQ

-376 IKWTVIILV
+376 IKWTLIILV

-405 IDSILYTPEELE
+405 IDTILYTPEELE

>member
-92 HVLETKKSIVFPGL
+92 RVLETKKSIVFPGL

-162 EEKEEEAATAKG
+162 EEAETVTEETAK
-174 EEKAAESDVETEAE
+174 
-188 SGRAGEPEEAAEDD
+188 
-202 AEEATTAP
+202 AEEAEETTTAS
-210 AEANA
+210 AEDNAEEAVANQ
-215 DEAES
+215 
-220 NHEEAKVNAADAKM
+220 EEAKVNAADAKM

-243 AETPTTG
+243 TETQTAG
-250 TEKAAPAEANTEEV
+250 TEEAAPAEANTEEV
-264 EANVN
+264 EVN
-269 EPATEEVNEPAE
+269 VNEPAE

-287 PTGDNATSA
+287 PTGDNATLA
-296 GSNPLNDNDLAIN
+296 GDNPVNVNDLAAN
-309 AKTAENAG
+309 AEIVENAG
-317 PVENTEPE
+317 PAENTESE
-325 PAEVPMP
+325 PAEVPMT
-332 DNKAGVTRPATAT
+332 DNKSGATVPAT
-345 TTTSADTA
+345 TTTSTA
-353 TTTTATTAQATSQ
+353 TTATTVHATSQ
-366 KPAGSKTWQV
+366 KPVGSKTWQV

-405 IDSILYTPEELE
+405 IDTILYTPEELE

>member
-162 EEKEEEAATAKG
+162 EEAETATA
-174 EEKAAESDVETEAE
+174 ET
-188 SGRAGEPEEAAEDD
+188 
-202 AEEATTAP
+202 TTAP
-210 AEANA
+210 AEAN
-215 DEAES
+215 E
-220 NHEEAKVNAADAKM
+220 EEAKVNAADAKM
-234 EEDGTNASE
+234 EEDGINASE
-243 AETPTTG
+243 METQTTD
-250 TEKAAPAEANTEEV
+250 TEEAAPAEANTEEV
-264 EANVN
+264 EVNVN
-269 EPATEEVNEPAE
+269 EPATEKVNEPAE

-287 PTGDNATSA
+287 PTGDNATPS
-296 GSNPLNDNDLAIN
+296 GDNPVNVNDLAAN
-309 AKTAENAG
+309 AKTAENAET
-317 PVENTEPE
+317 VENTEPE
-325 PAEVPMP
+325 PAEVPMT
-332 DNKAGVTRPATAT
+332 DNKSGATMPAT
-345 TTTSADTA
+345 TTTS
-353 TTTTATTAQATSQ
+353 TATTARTTSR

>member
-162 EEKEEEAATAKG
+162 EEAETVTA
-174 EEKAAESDVETEAE
+174 EAE
-188 SGRAGEPEEAAEDD
+188 ET
-202 AEEATTAP
+202 TTAP

-215 DEAES
+215 DEAEAKQ
-220 NHEEAKVNAADAKM
+220 EEAKVNATDAKM

-243 AETPTTG
+243 TETQTTETAE
-250 TEKAAPAEANTEEV
+250 AAPAEANTEEV
-264 EANVN
+264 DANVN

-287 PTGDNATSA
+287 PAEDNATPA
-296 GSNPLNDNDLAIN
+296 GDNPVNDNDLAAN
-309 AKTAENAG
+309 AKTGENAETAENAKS
-317 PVENTEPE
+317 ET
-325 PAEVPMP
+325 AEVPMT
-332 DNKAGVTRPATAT
+332 DNKSGATMPAT
-345 TTTSADTA
+345 TTTSTA
-353 TTTTATTAQATSQ
+353 TTVQATSQ

-405 IDSILYTPEELE
+405 IDTILYTPEELE

>member
-162 EEKEEEAATAKG
+162 EEAETATAETAKA
-174 EEKAAESDVETEAE
+174 EEVN
-188 SGRAGEPEEAAEDD
+188 RPEET
-202 AEEATTAP
+202 TTAP
-210 AEANA
+210 AEANQ
-215 DEAES
+215 
-220 NHEEAKVNAADAKM
+220 EEAKVNAADAKI

-243 AETPTTG
+243 TETQATD
-250 TEKAAPAEANTEEV
+250 TEEAAPAEANAEEA

-269 EPATEEVNEPAE
+269 EPATEEVN
-281 VNAPAE
+281 APAE
-287 PTGDNATSA
+287 QTEDNATPA
-296 GSNPLNDNDLAIN
+296 GDDPVNVNDLAAN
-309 AKTAENAG
+309 AKT
-317 PVENTEPE
+317 VENTESE
-325 PAEVPMP
+325 
-332 DNKAGVTRPATAT
+332 
-345 TTTSADTA
+345 TS
-353 TTTTATTAQATSQ
+353 ATTARTTSQ
-366 KPAGSKTWQV
+366 KSAGSKTWQV